1 MPNYDAYFVVV
12 LLWVMSVFVF
22 AVILLSAPDDLMGVG
37 QQAGQSFTRDRTEKH
52 VFWLEGLWWIS
63 LDVIMIVDFRFL
75 VKREV
80 D

>member
-1 MPNYDAYFVVV
+1 
-12 LLWVMSVFVF
+12 MSVFVF